1 MKYKNRGKNR
11 AEAENRFEIEFV
23 VMVSSY
29 VSVDP
34 DDARGIKGGGGG
46 LKEELRILKNVRIWL
61 WMNMIDSA
69 FLAAKL

>member
-1 MKYKNRGKNR
+1 
-11 AEAENRFEIEFV
+11 
-23 VMVSSY
+23 MVSSY